1 MPQPTKEKWI
11 QIAQDF
17 YKHANFPN
25 CLGAI
30 DGKHIRIIKPE
41 QSGSLFYNYKCFFSI
56 VVLAVCDSNYCFTSV
71 DIGGFGKSSDSSLFQ
86 DSTLWKKITRAQLEI
101 PEEAPLPG
109 TTGPAMPHVFV
120 ADEAFGL
127 SKYVM
132 RPYAGKYLTVKK
144 KVLNYRLTRARR
156 YIECTFGILANKW
169 RIFHR
174 PLNVSLAFCED
185 IVKACVILHNFV
197 RVRDGFQFED
207 TLDYEGFCD
216 IQQFTSTNT
225 AKTAIT
231 LRNIFADY
239 FTSAGE
245 LEWQYSRI

>member
-1 MPQPTKEKWI
+1 M
-11 QIAQDF
+11 
-17 YKHANFPN
+17 
-25 CLGAI
+25 
-30 DGKHIRIIKPE
+30 
-41 QSGSLFYNYKCFFSI
+41 
-56 VVLAVCDSNYCFTSV
+56 
-71 DIGGFGKSSDSSLFQ
+71 
-86 DSTLWKKITRAQLEI
+86 
-101 PEEAPLPG
+101 
-109 TTGPAMPHVFV
+109 
-120 ADEAFGL
+120 
-127 SKYVM
+127 
-132 RPYAGKYLTVKK
+132 K